1 MRKFIFIGILIA
13 VIFSLLSAPSQAEPS
28 KTEKPVVVQTPN
40 IALAQAITSQMAVF
54 DLECGERKRWT
65 SYHWNDGTL
74 GADEWHFQFDLH
86 YEFCK
91 TQGEDS
97 DFWYTQ
103 SEFGIGKY
111 NFEGTKQDCNTF
123 IGAHKMKY
131 VSFNLYTWTPYN
143 GRNFNPP
150 AFKVGCR
157 EDTTNS
163 KLQEY
168 QAFGATTPKL
178 WFHSGEAPYGKV
190 LWELHRTGVI
200 FPDVSDSGLMH
211 MRLRK
216 CSGYANN
223 KCK

>member
-1 MRKFIFIGILIA
+1 MKKFIFIG
-13 VIFSLLSAPSQAEPS
+13 VIFAVVFSLFSAPSQAAPT
-28 KTEKPVVVQTPN
+28 KVDKPVAAPTDMSAYVG
-40 IALAQAITSQMAVF
+40 AITSEMAVF
-54 DLECGERKRWT
+54 NLECGERKRWT

-86 YEFCK
+86 YDFCK
-91 TQGEDS
+91 TQGDKS
-97 DFWYTQ
+97 DFWYTV

-111 NFEGTKQDCNTF
+111 NFEGLEQDCDTR

-150 AFKVGCR
+150 AFKVACAK
-157 EDTTNS
+157 DTTNS

-168 QAFGATTPKL
+168 QAFGATPPKL
-178 WFHSGEAPYGKV
+178 WFHSGEAPYFKV
-190 LWELHRTGVI
+190 LWNLHRTGVI

-211 MRLRK
+211 GRMRK
-216 CSGYANN
+216 CGGYANN